1 MIGGDTKFEGRITVF
16 HLKDDLSTDRV
27 KSFLKKMEELL
38 GSNRNCLVID
48 LSSVKEVS
56 LMGMVALSATFNKC
70 RQAGG
75 MLKVSGLTPSVRKA
89 FRQTN
94 LINTLEVFEDAL
106 DAVKSFRSHNLLKS
120 KTFAGSFFIKE
131 QNSFVGWDRL
141 PQHGLTN

>member
-1 MIGGDTKFEGRITVF
+1 MIGGETKFEGRITVF
-16 HLKDDLSTDRV
+16 HLKDDLTTDRV
-27 KSFLKKMEELL
+27 KAFLKKMEDLIAQE
-38 GSNRNCLVID
+38 RVFLVVD
-48 LSSVKEVS
+48 LASAKEIS
-56 LMGMVALSATFNKC
+56 LMGMVAISAIFNKC

-75 MLKVSGLTPSVRKA
+75 MLKVASLTPSVRRS

-94 LINTLEVFEDAL
+94 LINTIEVFDDVM

-141 PQHGLTN
+141 PQQGLTQ